1 MKNKKLFVYKKLR
14 RSIVI
19 KFSMVACLSVMSII
33 VKCQIE
39 TLTIISNQNGAPA
52 AMKFTELKSVM
63 KGEKQ
68 RWNSGTK
75 VSIALMKTS
84 TSIGKNTAQLIYSM
98 SGDALLKYWLGQTY
112 QGSAHAPKFFNTTS
126 ELQNYVAQNPG
137 AIGVIDQ
144 PLGTD
149 EIRIISIDGKT
160 QFSLTLNQ

>member
-1 MKNKKLFVYKKLR
+1 MENKKTIIYDKLR
-14 RSIVI
+14 PAILTCCMVASLLVVSITGKCQAETLIVI
-19 KFSMVACLSVMSII
+19 C
-33 VKCQIE
+33 
-39 TLTIISNQNGAPA
+39 NQNGAPA
-52 AMKFTELKSVM
+52 AMKLTELKSVM

-68 RWNSGTK
+68 RWNGGEK

-84 TSIGKNTAQLIYSM
+84 TAIGKNTAELIYNM

-126 ELQNYVAQNPG
+126 ELQNYVAQNSG

-144 PLGTD
+144 PLGNN